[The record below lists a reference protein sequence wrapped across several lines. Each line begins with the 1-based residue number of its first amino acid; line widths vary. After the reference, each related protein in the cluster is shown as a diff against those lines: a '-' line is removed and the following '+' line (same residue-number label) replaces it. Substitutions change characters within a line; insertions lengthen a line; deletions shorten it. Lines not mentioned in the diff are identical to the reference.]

1 VRAVIIELAAS
12 CQSQHGNSGD
22 KGDQEAHFI
31 TTHADIARTF
41 FKSFGNLCKRGKS
54 PGRTGIFRLPRL
66 DSDAC

>member
-41 FKSFGNLCKRGKS
+41 FKK
-54 PGRTGIFRLPRL
+54 FRKFV
-66 DSDAC
+66 